1 MKLFK
6 SIQTTARKRSAGF
19 SLTEAT
25 VGMGVVGIVFIS
37 LYSGLTSGMS
47 MVGMAREN
55 ARATQIMAEKLD
67 SLRLYSWDRIVAN
80 TNSTFTTTFAPSGSV
95 SNNSAAGVTFHG
107 TVTVTPAPVDD
118 TYKNNMRQIT
128 VSLSWETGT
137 LKRHRSMTTLVAKD
151 GMQNYIY

>member
-1 MKLFK
+1 M
-6 SIQTTARKRSAGF
+6 QATARRRCAGF

-37 LYSGLTSGMS
+37 LYSGLTSGM
-47 MVGMAREN
+47 GMIGMTREN
-55 ARATQIMAEKLD
+55 ARATQVMAEKLD
-67 SLRLYSWDRIVAN
+67 SLRLYSWDKIVAN
-80 TNSTFTTTFAPSGSV
+80 TNATFTATLSPSGSV
-95 SNNSAAGVTFHG
+95 SNTSSAGVTFYG

-118 TYKNNMRQIT
+118 AYKNNMRQIT